1 MANKVERVL
10 ESINNELGNEIY
22 NNLISKV
29 GTIGDKPTPAK
40 QGKYMKI
47 LLDELSLN
55 YGVEAT
61 KKIMR
66 PCGYQCI
73 SNTAINTAKLLH
85 KKYDNIEDFLNIL
98 NENHIGGGYLHIKD
112 NKIIAIYD
120 KCYCG
125 IPKSAKDIS
134 SIYCEC
140 SVGWFEKLFSSVFEK
155 EVDVKRIDTIL
166 NGADKCT
173 FEITF

>member
-10 ESINNELGNEIY
+10 ESINDKLGNDIY
-22 NNLISKV
+22 NDLVSKV
-29 GTIGDKPTPAK
+29 GQIGDKPTPAK
-40 QGKYMKI
+40 QGKYIKL
-47 LLDELSLN
+47 LLDELNSN
-55 YGVEAT
+55 YGLEAT
-61 KKIMR
+61 KKVMR

-73 SNTAINTAKLLH
+73 SNTVINTAKLLL
-85 KKYDNIEDFLNIL
+85 KRSDNVEEFLKLL

-125 IPKSAKDIS
+125 IPKAAKEIS
-134 SIYCEC
+134 PMYCEC
-140 SVGWFEKLFSSVFEK
+140 SAGWFERLFSSVFEK
-155 EVDVKRIDTIL
+155 EVDVKRVKTIL
-166 NGADKCT
+166 NGADNCT